1 MSLVIDSNIEYLQTA
16 LHISAVKFQEEYAN
30 MSVDEIIEAEAASGN
45 QLAIELARELTSNT
59 SLVIELFDLADT
71 NNKYMILR
79 QWRLIWL
86 NQWNHI
92 DFHIEKVYNALVVDL

>member
-30 MSVDEIIEAEAASGN
+30 MSVEEIIEAEAAQGN
-45 QLAIELARELTSNT
+45 QLAIELAQELTSNVN
-59 SLVIELFDLADT
+59 LVMELFDVADT

-79 QWRLIWL
+79 VITGLQLRQFSL
-86 NQWNHI
+86 
-92 DFHIEKVYNALVVDL
+92 